1 MAIQIGTFDGL
12 VNIVDDKITCFVNAI
27 SSFSKEGIQYA
38 VSNNVAFGAA
48 FQRYVEPVYN
58 KSKDNFEIL
67 DILSPVY
74 TKGGKEQ
81 SPARITYCRKMGLLD
96 IDEPNRIFT
105 LTSIGKCI
113 LQNEITIE
121 EYAFILLTKQGVFK
135 DGSYVEHLFSFIS
148 EWFTKH
154 ASISDSELREAI
166 IERYQGLS
174 IEKTRTDIIINALVK
189 AGLISKIGDTVYV
202 ISDINSA
209 EIFNDFLQRKSSLTT
224 ALIDNAPDYTYYIG
238 SMKYGI
244 FDILDE
250 TNVEVYSKKFP
261 NLKNYIMT
269 DRRIVNERVAKFPL
283 TLPLQQIFYGAP
295 GTGKSHRIKEITKD
309 VPDDDVI
316 RTTFHPDSDYSTFVG
331 AYKPTMQ
338 EVPVLTVIGTKQVP
352 VEDKEGK
359 AVTER
364 RIEYDFVPQAFT
376 QAYVR
381 AWRDLDNPV
390 FLVIEEINRGN
401 CAQIFGDIF
410 QLLDRKDDGYSD
422 YWITPDEELT
432 KHLRSEFSKE
442 NAVDINAPE
451 DIRQGRKMCLPPNLH
466 IWGTMNT
473 NDQSLFPIDSAF
485 KRRWDWQYIPIDT
498 SKENWSIMVN
508 GSSYSWGQ
516 FLDKMNAEIGEVTS
530 SEDKKMG
537 FYFCKTPDGIIKTDK
552 FAGKVLFYVY
562 NDVFKD
568 YGFDRECF
576 KDGNET
582 ITFHSFFLPNGDI
595 NEPQVEKFLQK
606 LKLSVE
612 GEDED
617 GNNNSTPSAGRD
629 YTKYSVNGEGQYG
642 KNRVATE
649 CVKKYV
655 ELHPEKSAE
664 EVLNDWQSLGVNVPH
679 FIESKDVF
687 ESRTDSNMRSYPVE
701 CKGEIIYVAHN
712 GYGSNGKVKVLMDA
726 VNSKDWG
733 IRIDEA

>member
-1 MAIQIGTFDGL
+1 MIISRVFKKVLTPAEVGNTGTHEKYIRLTNDFDYKSFFQQEGVINGSVRQIDFKVVDLTSENESVVDFKFVYYENSNGEKRIPSLGSFYATHNIQENDI
-12 VNIVDDKITCFVNAI
+12 IVLESRTQKGSTEYY
-27 SSFSKEGIQYA
+27 FSHYKAGEVILKPSTIY
-38 VSNNVAFGAA
+38 
-48 FQRYVEPVYN
+48 YT
-58 KSKDNFEIL
+58 EIL
-67 DILSPVY
+67 AFKKEPSKFNLALPV
-74 TKGGKEQ
+74 
-81 SPARITYCRKMGLLD
+81 
-96 IDEPNRIFT
+96 
-105 LTSIGKCI
+105 
-113 LQNEITIE
+113 
-121 EYAFILLTKQGVFK
+121 
-135 DGSYVEHLFSFIS
+135 
-148 EWFTKH
+148 
-154 ASISDSELREAI
+154 
-166 IERYQGLS
+166 
-174 IEKTRTDIIINALVK
+174 
-189 AGLISKIGDTVYV
+189 
-202 ISDINSA
+202 
-209 EIFNDFLQRKSSLTT
+209 
-224 ALIDNAPDYTYYIG
+224 
-238 SMKYGI
+238 
-244 FDILDE
+244 
-250 TNVEVYSKKFP
+250 
-261 NLKNYIMT
+261 
-269 DRRIVNERVAKFPL
+269 
-283 TLPLQQIFYGAP
+283 QQIFYGAP
-295 GTGKSHRIKEITKD
+295 GTGKSHSVKEITKD
-309 VPDDDVI
+309 IPDDDVI

-352 VEDKEGK
+352 VEDKVGK

-381 AWRDLDNPV
+381 AWRDLGNPV

-422 YWITPDEELT
+422 YWITPDEELA

-442 NAVDINAPE
+442 DAIDANAPE

-466 IWGTMNT
+466 IWATMNT
-473 NDQSLFPIDSAF
+473 SDQSLFPIDSAF
-485 KRRWDWQYIPIDT
+485 KRRWDWKYIPIDT

-537 FYFCKTPDGIIKTDK
+537 FYFCKTPDGIIKADK
-552 FAGKVLFYVY
+552 FVGKVLFYVY

-576 KDGNET
+576 KDGDET
-582 ITFHSFFLPNGDI
+582 ITFHSFFLPNGDV